1 MTVRADEDAGPPSL
15 DEWADIGAAI
25 DGGGNHLTDCSR
37 MDRSYRQ
44 LSFLVAMFEG
54 GGNVP
59 LILPIVTRLVARGNR
74 VKVVAGAS
82 IRRPGVF
89 SPTDAFLQ
97 RITTTGAS
105 VVRLA
110 EPDTHPLPG
119 AAPRGLA
126 LGWTPKRFTSGLA
139 FKGIDLALTTRWSA
153 AWATGMAGE
162 VAREAPDVVVA
173 DFFLFGALAAGEG
186 AGLPTAA
193 LVHNASLFWPIP
205 GRPPPGSGF
214 GPPHNWL
221 ERLRNAVWVA
231 AWRHV
236 AVRDGLDSVNDA
248 RRRVGL
254 TALRSPYQQYESA
267 TRLLILGTEAF
278 DFPSGPLPANARYV
292 GTPFDDVTPPDWVSP
307 WPPDDPA
314 PLVLVSLSTL
324 PQGQAPVMHQILA
337 ALDGMAVRALV
348 TLGPSLNPL
357 DFTAPLNARLE
368 SFANHTAVLPHVAAV
383 VTQSGLSTV
392 TKALAHGVPLICIP
406 VIDEQ
411 RENAARIEALGAGIR
426 LAPSASSD
434 QIRTAISRVLNEP
447 HFRQAALRI
456 AITLT
461 DQNGA
466 DMAAAELESLAPARG
481 AS

>member
-1 MTVRADEDAGPPSL
+1 MEDS
-15 DEWADIGAAI
+15 D
-25 DGGGNHLTDCSR
+25 
-37 MDRSYRQ
+37 RQ
-44 LSFLVAMFEG
+44 LSFLIAMFEG

-59 LILPIVTRLVARGNR
+59 LILPIVSRLVARGNH

-82 IRRPGVF
+82 IRRPGVIA
-89 SPTDAFLQ
+89 PGDAFLE
-97 RITTTGAS
+97 RIRATGAI

-126 LGWTPKRFTSGLA
+126 FGWTPRRFTSRLA
-139 FKGIDLALTTRWSA
+139 FKGIDLALISRWSG
-153 AWATGMAGE
+153 AWAEGMAAEIVRE
-162 VAREAPDVVVA
+162 VPDVVVA
-173 DFFLFGALAAGEG
+173 DFFLLGALAAGEG

-221 ERLRNAVWVA
+221 ERFRNAVVVA
-231 AWRHV
+231 AWRRV
-236 AVRDGLDSVNDA
+236 AVRDGLGSVNGA

-278 DFPSGPLPANARYV
+278 DFPSERLPANARYV
-292 GTPFDDVTPPDWVSP
+292 GVPFDDAAPPDWTSP
-307 WPPDDPA
+307 WPPDNRE

-357 DFTAPLNARLE
+357 DFTAPLNVRLE
-368 SFANHTAVLPHVAAV
+368 SFAPHAAVLPHVAAV
-383 VTQSGLSTV
+383 VTQCGLSTV
-392 TKALAHGVPLICIP
+392 TKALAHGVPLICLP

-426 LAPSASSD
+426 LEPSASSN
-434 QIRTAISRVLNEP
+434 QIRTAIDRVLNEP
-447 HFRQAALRI
+447 HFRHAAERMAERLSGE
-456 AITLT
+456 
-461 DQNGA
+461 NGA
-466 DMAAAELESLAPARG
+466 DMAAAELESLSPISLEA
-481 AS
+481 

>member
-1 MTVRADEDAGPPSL
+1 ME
-15 DEWADIGAAI
+15 
-25 DGGGNHLTDCSR
+25 
-37 MDRSYRQ
+37 RSDRQ

-54 GGNVP
+54 GGNIP
-59 LILPIVTRLVARGNR
+59 LILPIVSRLVARGNR

-82 IRRPGVF
+82 IRRPGVI
-89 SPTDAFLQ
+89 SPSDAFLE
-97 RITTTGAS
+97 RIRASGAS
-105 VVRLA
+105 VVRLV
-110 EPDTHPLPG
+110 EPASHPLPG
-119 AAPRGLA
+119 AAPRGLV
-126 LGWTPKRFTSGLA
+126 LGWTPRRFTSGLA
-139 FKGIDLALTTRWSA
+139 FKGIDLALITRWST
-153 AWATGMAGE
+153 AWAKGMAGE

-214 GPPHNWL
+214 GPARNWF
-221 ERLRNAVWVA
+221 ERLRDTVWVA

-236 AVRDGLDSVNDA
+236 AVRDGLGCVNDA

-278 DFPSGPLPANARYV
+278 DFPSGPLPTNARYV
-292 GTPFDDVTPPDWVSP
+292 GTPFDDVPPADWVSP
-307 WPPDDPA
+307 WPPGDSA

-324 PQGQAPVMHQILA
+324 PQGQASVMLQILA

-357 DFTAPLNARLE
+357 DFTAPFNVRLE
-368 SFANHTAVLPHVAAV
+368 SFVPHAAVLPHVAAV
-383 VTQSGLSTV
+383 VTQCGLSTV
-392 TKALAHGVPLICIP
+392 TKALAHGVPLICLP

-426 LAPSASSD
+426 LDASARPN
-434 QIRTAISRVLNEP
+434 QIRSAIGRVLHEP
-447 HFRQAALRI
+447 HFREAAQRMAVKLGGK
-456 AITLT
+456 
-461 DQNGA
+461 NGA
-466 DMAAAELESLAPARG
+466 DVAAAELESLAPASG
-481 AS
+481 ATSR